1 MDRPFISVV
10 SPVYGCKNCLAELY
24 QRLAKVLG
32 NINPLFEIIFVND
45 SSPDNAWDII
55 LELAEKDQ
63 RVKGV
68 NLSRNFGQHYAIIA
82 GIAHSKGKWI
92 TVMDCDLQDKP
103 EEIVKL
109 FDKTREGYDIVLA
122 RRVLRQDN
130 YLKRLGSKWFYKLL
144 AYLTDTEQN
153 AEVANFGIYHRK
165 VINAVLNM
173 NDQIKY
179 FPAMIKWVGF
189 KKCAI
194 EVEHAQ
200 RADGK
205 TSYNFRTLSKLAL
218 YTILSFS
225 DKPLRL
231 TVKLGIMISGLSFL
245 AALFV
250 FYQAISDKI
259 KVLGYSSLIISIWF
273 LSGIIITLTG
283 MLGLYLGRTF
293 EQVKNRP
300 VYIVRDTINITE

>member
-1 MDRPFISVV
+1 
-10 SPVYGCKNCLAELY
+10 
-24 QRLAKVLG
+24 
-32 NINPLFEIIFVND
+32 
-45 SSPDNAWDII
+45 
-55 LELAEKDQ
+55 
-63 RVKGV
+63 
-68 NLSRNFGQHYAIIA
+68 
-82 GIAHSKGKWI
+82 
-92 TVMDCDLQDKP
+92 
-103 EEIVKL
+103 
-109 FDKTREGYDIVLA
+109 
-122 RRVLRQDN
+122 
-130 YLKRLGSKWFYKLL
+130 
-144 AYLTDTEQN
+144 
-153 AEVANFGIYHRK
+153 
-165 VINAVLNM
+165 
-173 NDQIKY
+173 
-179 FPAMIKWVGF
+179 MIKWVGF